1 MLSGSNRWNEKSK
14 TKPKALLSGYEF
26 CTICYPIAV
35 QHIGSQKSSM
45 PPPEHQP
52 NKGTYVKHA

>member
-1 MLSGSNRWNEKSK
+1 MEKSK

-35 QHIGSQKSSM
+35 QHIGEPKYFYTTS
-45 PPPEHQP
+45 
-52 NKGTYVKHA
+52 GTSTQERQIYESCTM